1 MGMMHG
7 RLLPSEGG
15 SLKKTVW
22 PIKYNMAQFHVL
34 ATNSKTNDWW
44 IASAEDSEMDQ
55 TINLIPDERKIDEPE
70 IDELGIDEPE
80 IDELVRKIDQHET
93 PWPGGWSEFGN
104 CQNVMCNNV

>member
-70 IDELGIDEPE
+70 IDEPE
-80 IDELVRKIDQHET
+80 RKIDQTET
-93 PWPGGWSEFGN
+93 PWPRGWSEFGN
-104 CQNVMCNNV
+104 YHNVKCNHV